1 MPAEWAPHAATW
13 ISWPHNRETWPGNF
27 DPVEPVMVQAVRALA
42 MSEPVYV
49 NVLGADHEMH
59 VRGLFGRVPDGIRF
73 FHVPTNDAWCRD
85 HGATFLVRAD
95 GEPGLA
101 CADWRYN
108 AWGGKYPPYDLDD
121 LVAARMADILSIP
134 RYRAEFVLEGGA
146 IEVNGRGVVMTTAS
160 CVLNPN
166 RNPGW
171 TREDAELRLW
181 EWLGVESVLWVEGDL
196 EGDDTDGHIDNLA
209 RFVSPTDI
217 VMTLSRDPGDPH
229 TESLRPAFD
238 RLRRD
243 ADRLGLS
250 VHPLALPRPVHYD
263 GRRLPA
269 SHANFYIGNTVIL
282 LPTYGGPSD
291 DQAADLLSR
300 FFPERTVVGI
310 DCTELVWGLGAF
322 HCLTQQ
328 VPLQGP

>member
-1 MPAEWAPHAATW
+1 MPAEWAPHRATW

-27 DPVEPVMVQAVRALA
+27 EPVEPVMVQAVRVLA
-42 MSEPVYV
+42 GSEAVYI
-49 NVLGADHEMH
+49 NVLDAAHERH
-59 VRGLFGRVPDGIRF
+59 VRHLFGRVPDAVHFLPI
-73 FHVPTNDAWCRD
+73 PTNDAWCRD
-85 HGATFLVRAD
+85 HGATFLVRPD
-95 GEPGLA
+95 GGLA

-121 LVAARMADILSIP
+121 LVASRMADVLDIP
-134 RYRAEFVLEGGA
+134 RYRADFVLEGGA
-146 IEVNGRGVVMTTAS
+146 IDVNGEGVAMTTES

-171 TREDAELRLW
+171 TRDDAEARMRD
-181 EWLGVESVLWVEGDL
+181 WLGVHTVIWATGDL

-217 VMTLSRDPGDPH
+217 VMTRADRPEDPH
-229 TESLRPAFD
+229 ADALGTAFA
-238 RLRRD
+238 RLRED
-243 ADRLGLS
+243 AGAIGLS
-250 VHPLALPRPVHYD
+250 VHPLPLPPPVHFD

-269 SHANFYIGNTVIL
+269 SHANFYVGNTVVL
-282 LPTYGGPSD
+282 LPAYGGRSD
-291 DQAADLLSR
+291 DVAADVLAG
-300 FFPERTVVGI
+300 FFPGRTVVPI

-328 VPLQGP
+328 VPA